1 MQRSITHKKSLG
13 TFFYVLGFVFYS
25 SIATIYPF
33 LPPLFAV
40 LFVLFLKALE
50 EQNFSNLI
58 AVSFCL
64 LIYESNNGYILFSS
78 LTYFYILYK
87 LIMPKIYT
95 SFSCVNCVRISYI
108 LLSYIG
114 YFFFMSFLGNI
125 FLFSLPSIDYYI
137 IYYIVIEFF
146 IVSIL

>member
-1 MQRSITHKKSLG
+1 MQRSITHQNSL
-13 TFFYVLGFVFYS
+13 TTLFYVVGYVIYS

-50 EQNFSNLI
+50 EENFKNLI
-58 AVSFCL
+58 LVSFCL
-64 LIYESNNGYILFSS
+64 LIFEANNGYILFSS
-78 LTYFYILYK
+78 ITFFYILHK
-87 LIMPKIYT
+87 LVMPKIHLN
-95 SFSCVNCVRISYI
+95 FSCPNCIKVSYI

-114 YFFFMSFLGNI
+114 YFLFMSLLGNI
-125 FLFSLPSIDYYI
+125 FLFPLPDISYYI
-137 IYYIVIEFF
+137 IYYIVIEFL

>member
-1 MQRSITHKKSLG
+1 MQRSITYQNSLT
-13 TFFYVLGFVFYS
+13 TFLYVVAYILYS

-33 LPPLFAV
+33 LPPMFAV

-50 EQNFSNLI
+50 EQNFLNLVL
-58 AVSFCL
+58 VSFCL
-64 LIYESNNGYILFSS
+64 LIFEANNSYILFSS

-87 LIMPKIYT
+87 LVMPKIYT
-95 SFSCVNCVRISYI
+95 SFSCANCIKVSYI

-114 YFFFMSFLGNI
+114 YFFFLSFLGNI
-125 FLFSLPSIDYYI
+125 FLFPLPDIDYYI